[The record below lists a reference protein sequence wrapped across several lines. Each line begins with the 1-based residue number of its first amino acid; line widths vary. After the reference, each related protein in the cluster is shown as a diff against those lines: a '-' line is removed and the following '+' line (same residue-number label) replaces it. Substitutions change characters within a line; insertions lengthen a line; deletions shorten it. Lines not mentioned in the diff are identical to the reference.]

1 MIWAI
6 LIGNTRAVAALM
18 KGEKI
23 IQRFIVPT
31 VSLRRSSKASA
42 WAKSLRKRSNVEGL
56 IVASVVPPVDGLVRG
71 ALKKIFKKTPLFV
84 TAKTSGIKVKLKKP
98 SEIGADRLANAVA
111 AMEYFG
117 APAIVV
123 DYGTGTTF
131 DVVDKSGAYR
141 GGAILPGLGIS
152 LRALHEYTAKIP
164 LVKFD
169 RIHYAVGRS
178 TEDAVRSGIYH
189 GAIGTTKELL
199 FRIRKELRTAA
210 PSVATGGFC
219 GVFRDTGLF
228 RNIEPDLTLKGIALI
243 WKNSHA

>member
-18 KGEKI
+18 KNEKVI
-23 IQRFIVPT
+23 RRFIVPT
-31 VSLRRSSKASA
+31 ASLRQVSKAAA
-42 WAKSLRKRSNVEGL
+42 WAKFLRKRSDAEGL
-56 IVASVVPPVDGLVRG
+56 IVASVVPPVDRHVRE
-71 ALKKIFKKTPLFV
+71 ALKKTFKKISLFV

-98 SEIGADRLANAVA
+98 SEVGADRLANAVA

-164 LVKFD
+164 LVKFE
-169 RIHYAVGRS
+169 RIQYAVGRS
-178 TEDAVRSGIYH
+178 TEEAVRSGIYH

-199 FRIRKELRTAA
+199 LRIRKELGTAA
-210 PSVATGGFC
+210 PSVATGGYC

-228 RNIEPDLTLKGIALI
+228 RHIEPDLTLKGIALI
-243 WKNSHA
+243 WKRMHA